1 MSWRLPRVGWR
12 LLPGLLSLLAAIA
25 LLQVGGFQPL
35 EQIAYRSLFQ
45 LRGPLPWDD
54 RLVLIAIDDTSLKQ
68 LGRFPWPRQQYVQL
82 FNQLS
87 QTESSVVAVDLIWS
101 ESSPVDAQLAEAMMQ
116 QGQVVL
122 AQAWDATG
130 LPLQPVP
137 QLEEAAIASGHV
149 LTDTDADGIVRQV
162 KLQLQG
168 QPTLG
173 IAAVEAYGLI
183 RQSIALPPLD
193 QPLNINWVGPSQK
206 LTQYSFVD
214 VVQGKISPQALSN
227 KIVLVGVT
235 ATGFDTLVTPFNES
249 PPSTS
254 VYLHATVIN
263 NLLQQNF
270 LRSLSR
276 GWIVVILLAGGPA
289 LAWVLAGWS
298 IRQQF
303 LAISG
308 LCVGWVIL
316 SLLLLRQFYLLPPVA
331 LPLVLFC
338 ATASAVALV
347 ERLRENY
354 LLRRQVQALWNRYRQ
369 DLVVADTHSRHP
381 LVPLQRSTL
390 PNPQESLVRVTQL
403 AALADQFGRSQ
414 SAQAAIARSISTGL
428 VAADL
433 NGVVWFCNPLAVE
446 WLQIRV
452 GDRLEEK
459 LVPHW
464 LPPSQWQAGLETL
477 RAGQATTYANLQQGY
492 SSGAVGDADRWF
504 DLFLEPLVYDPSR
517 KALEPDGLLLL
528 LDDITER
535 AERETQRRAA
545 AAELKQ
551 AKEAAEVANRAKSEF
566 LANMSHELRTPLNAI
581 LGFTQLMIYDG
592 SLGEQ
597 HHQSLDIIN
606 RSGQH
611 LLELIN
617 DVLELSKIEAGKVG
631 LNEND
636 FYLHYLLESL
646 EQMFQIKAADKCLSF
661 RFELAADLPCYI
673 TADEGKLKQILI
685 NLVGNALKFTV
696 EGSVVVVVQRASR
709 ISAEARD
716 DRAVFWLT
724 FEIED
729 TGPGIAP
736 EEMQYLFQAFVQTR
750 TGQQANEGTGLGLRI
765 SQKFVQLMGG
775 EITVES
781 TPGIGTTF
789 RFDLP
794 VRQAQEPQYQELQLD
809 RRAIALAPDQ
819 PSYRILVV
827 EDQWYNQQLLLRILC
842 PLGFDVCVAH
852 NGQEAVSLW
861 QTWQPDLILMDLH
874 MPVMDGYEATQRIR
888 TLASQPL
895 DAGPPGGEAIAQRV
909 STASQQPKIIALT
922 ADAFEETRRT
932 SLARGCNDF
941 LRKPIQEAHLLE
953 KIAEQIGA
961 CYHYEALVG
970 NDRNDVGAHQLSPE
984 SNRLLRLLTQ
994 LPDTWIGQL
1003 HNAAIKGSDQ
1013 QVLRLIE
1020 QIPQEYSPLIGQL
1033 TRWAENY
1040 QFDRISQLTRQIVG
1054 QHPQSSIDY

>member
-25 LLQVGGFQPL
+25 MLQVGGFQPL

-45 LRGPLPWDD
+45 LRGALPWDD
-54 RLVLIAIDDTSLKQ
+54 RLALIAIDDASIKQ

-82 FNQLS
+82 LDQLS
-87 QTESSVVAVDLIWS
+87 QTESSVVVVDLIWS
-101 ESSPVDAQLAEAMMQ
+101 ESSPADTQLAAAMMQ

-122 AQAWDATG
+122 AQAWDNTG
-130 LPLQPVP
+130 LPLRPVP

-149 LTDTDADGIVRQV
+149 MTQTDADGVIRQV

-168 QPTLG
+168 LPTLG
-173 IAAVEAYGLI
+173 VGAIEAYGLI
-183 RQSIALPPLD
+183 RQPIPLPPLN
-193 QPLNINWVGPSQK
+193 QPFNINWIGPSQS

-214 VVQGKISPQALSN
+214 VIQGKISPQALSN
-227 KIVLVGVT
+227 KILLVGVT

-249 PPSTS
+249 PPSTN
-254 VYLHATVIN
+254 VYLHATVVN

-270 LRSLSR
+270 LRSLSP
-276 GWIVVILLAGGPA
+276 GWVVFVLLTGGPA

-303 LAISG
+303 LVISG
-308 LCVGWVIL
+308 LCIGWVVS
-316 SLLLLRQFYLLPPVA
+316 SLLLLLQVNLLPPVA

-369 DLVVADTHSRHP
+369 DLVVVDANSRHP

-390 PNPQESLVRVTQL
+390 PNPQESLVRVAQL
-403 AALADQFGRSQ
+403 AALAEQFGRSQ

-464 LPPSQWQAGLETL
+464 LPPSQWQAGLATL
-477 RAGQATTYANLQQGY
+477 RAGQATTYANLKQDPA
-492 SSGAVGDADRWF
+492 SEVLGDAPHWF

-517 KALEPDGLLLL
+517 KTAEPDGLLLL

-535 AERETQRRAA
+535 AEREAQRRATA
-545 AAELKQ
+545 VELKQ

-581 LGFTQLMIYDG
+581 LGFTQLMSYDG
-592 SLGEQ
+592 SLNEQ
-597 HHQSLDIIN
+597 QQESLDIIN
-606 RSGQH
+606 RSGHH

-617 DVLELSKIEAGKVG
+617 DVLELSKIESGKVS

-646 EQMFQIKAADKCLSF
+646 EQMFQIKALDKCLNF
-661 RFELAADLPCYI
+661 RFEIASDLPRYI

-685 NLVGNALKFTV
+685 NLVGNALKFTA
-696 EGSVVVVVQRASR
+696 EGQVVVLVQRALKD
-709 ISAEARD
+709 AADAVKGD
-716 DRAVFWLT
+716 DVSWMT

-729 TGPGIAP
+729 TGPGIGP
-736 EEMQYLFQAFVQTR
+736 EEIQYLFKAFVQTR
-750 TGQQANEGTGLGLRI
+750 TGQQSNEGTGLGLRI
-765 SQKFVQLMGG
+765 SQKFVRLMGG

-781 TPGIGTTF
+781 TPGVGTTF
-789 RFDLP
+789 RFEIP
-794 VRQAQEPQYQELQLD
+794 VRHAQEPQYQEPQLR

-819 PSYRILVV
+819 PSYRILVA

-874 MPVMDGYEATQRIR
+874 MPVMDGHEATQRIR
-888 TLASQPL
+888 TLASQPSES
-895 DAGPPGGEAIAQRV
+895 GSPVGEAIAQGL
-909 STASQQPKIIALT
+909 STEVQQPKIIALS
-922 ADAFEETRRT
+922 ADAFEETRKT
-932 SLARGCNDF
+932 SLTRGCNDF
-941 LRKPIQEAHLLE
+941 LHKPIQEAHLLE

-961 CYHYEALVG
+961 CYQYDERVG
-970 NDRNDVGAHQLSPE
+970 NDRDDAEVSLASPE
-984 SNRLLRLLTQ
+984 SKHLLRLLNQ
-994 LPDTWIGQL
+994 LPTPWIRQL
-1003 HNAAIKGSDQ
+1003 QDAAIKGFDQ
-1013 QVLRLIE
+1013 QIVQMVE
-1020 QIPQEYSPLIGQL
+1020 QMPQKYSPLTTQL
-1033 TRWAENY
+1033 KHWAENY
-1040 QFDRISQLTRQIVG
+1040 QFDSITQLISCLLEN
-1054 QHPQSSIDY
+1054 PD